1 MRASGR
7 SLAQHKLAMRS
18 LSVLPIVLAI
28 ALSAC
33 SGSAASVPPAPEPT
47 APRSEPGG
55 YTVTAILAVY
65 PDGTVKACQTVL
77 LSLPGQ
83 CGSSVPISG
92 LGNTRLPFDHVALP
106 RGAYFTP
113 AMKLIGTWT
122 GTSLA
127 LTVPPIRSAVATDP
141 IKLWSA
147 TKPPSPA
154 QMHAGYPTAA
164 GLRDQQVLL
173 ADNADLLRRGIL
185 VLENGFGEAGLS
197 ITVAAGDPAT
207 VDLLRSRYR
216 LQEIDS
222 WLNPAP

>member
-1 MRASGR
+1 
-7 SLAQHKLAMRS
+7 MRS
-18 LSVLPIVLAI
+18 FSFLGIVLAL

-33 SGSAASVPPAPEPT
+33 GGGAASVPPAAEPR
-47 APRSEPGG
+47 APTSDFGT

-65 PDGTVKACQTVL
+65 PDGSVRACETVL

-83 CGSSVPISG
+83 CGASVAISG
-92 LGNTRLPFDHVALP
+92 LRNTRLPYDQAALP

-113 AMKLIGTWT
+113 TMQLIGTWT

-127 LTVPPIRSAVATDP
+127 VTVPPVRSAVATDP

-154 QMHAGYPTAA
+154 QMDAGSTTPA
-164 GLRDQQVLL
+164 GFRDQQVLL
-173 ADNADLLRRGIL
+173 ADYAELEARGI
-185 VLENGFGEAGLS
+185 VVMENGFDETGLY
-197 ITVAAGDPAT
+197 IMVAAGDTAT

-216 LQEIDS
+216 VQTIDS
-222 WLNPAP
+222 WLNPSP